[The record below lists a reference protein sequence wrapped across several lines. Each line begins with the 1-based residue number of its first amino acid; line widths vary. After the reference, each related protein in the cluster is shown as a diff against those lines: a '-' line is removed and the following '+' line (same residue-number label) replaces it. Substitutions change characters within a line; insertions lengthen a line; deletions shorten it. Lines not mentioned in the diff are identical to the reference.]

1 MTAWYQETEL
11 ASDTVSS
18 ETSRHEYFNKTLD
31 LAFKRL
37 FPDSG
42 TIETEVD
49 REAASE
55 TPDTPFSNAF
65 DILGRVPTED
75 ESNLTEEEIQTLLAD
90 WSATNSKQQS
100 EIIDDP
106 FDDIFQFHRYVLD
119 MDYLCTVIKTY
130 WRMVATGSMAV
141 PLAAW
146 LTSAGFAQIQRIC
159 QVYHEEG
166 ITHEVLLREYLQKR
180 ARLQIQTGN
189 DLTINEA
196 ARSGHDPLYKNFSSG
211 PGLLTPV
218 SALTEIFQNLSDKS
232 WMSIKP
238 SQKPTDFILSPRKES
253 EEREL
258 LADMVCLSIS
268 DPTKLDLPKAEAEK
282 ALALTKKSGERD
294 RKCMESMLRSM
305 LQIGEQHDS
314 FGHKGFENP
323 MLSEVWDFCRGRY
336 VRERLPRTDVVFGLM
351 LLLETGKS
359 FLWIDDAPN
368 PVNLRLQVL
377 RFNTKPPTF

>member
-1 MTAWYQETEL
+1 MDEESRNPPSPRPSAAIPTYLFDVRTHYKRSTAVVVDWLATNSSKGKEKMSVKDILSCSEQISKRKKTAPQYVRSAFKTALVNRRRMTAWYQETEL

-106 FDDIFQFHRYVLD
+106 FDDIFQFYRYVLD

-282 ALALTKKSGERD
+282 
-294 RKCMESMLRSM
+294 
-305 LQIGEQHDS
+305 
-314 FGHKGFENP
+314 
-323 MLSEVWDFCRGRY
+323 
-336 VRERLPRTDVVFGLM
+336 
-351 LLLETGKS
+351 
-359 FLWIDDAPN
+359 
-368 PVNLRLQVL
+368 
-377 RFNTKPPTF
+377 